1 VWGLY
6 QLCLTR
12 ATSTLFFHL
21 PRVCVPTEKG
31 PVVGSSPRPV
41 DYCSTRVGIR
51 TKNGAHAPTSGA
63 PYLATMNDQSSN
75 AIHPIAWNRN
85 SRKFAVARRRWH
97 YAPQKK
103 VLVPRASAIPAMR
116 LPMRIVTGLLIVA
129 VAMLVAVGGLVVV
142 QRLVSTER
150 RKQHNDVAG
159 FIYAVLGVAYA
170 VLLGLMLV
178 AVWEQWDAAEAL
190 TTDEANELAGI
201 FWWAHAL
208 PQPEGRHIQELVR
221 SYAQVVV
228 EEEWPLMAQGRSSPK
243 AWATLDDLRGT
254 ILGLDPPTGAQQV
267 RYNQVLEQ
275 LHALGDAR
283 RERLLAA
290 SEGLATI
297 LWVVLIGGAF
307 ITIAFTYLFGLE
319 NTVVHTL
326 MVAALAMILSAS
338 LFTVA
343 ALDYPFKGDVRI
355 HPAAFEQV
363 LERFHES
370 KLSDL

>member
-1 VWGLY
+1 M
-6 QLCLTR
+6 
-12 ATSTLFFHL
+12 
-21 PRVCVPTEKG
+21 RVV
-31 PVVGSSPRPV
+31 S
-41 DYCSTRVGIR
+41 
-51 TKNGAHAPTSGA
+51 
-63 PYLATMNDQSSN
+63 
-75 AIHPIAWNRN
+75 
-85 SRKFAVARRRWH
+85 
-97 YAPQKK
+97 
-103 VLVPRASAIPAMR
+103 
-116 LPMRIVTGLLIVA
+116 GLLIVA
-129 VAMLVAVGGLVVV
+129 VATVVAVGGLVIV
-142 QRLVSTER
+142 QSLVSTER

-159 FIYAVLGVAYA
+159 FIYAVLGVSYA
-170 VLLGLMLV
+170 VLLGLMLI
-178 AVWEQWDAAEAL
+178 AVWEQWNAAQDVAS
-190 TTDEANELAGI
+190 DEANELAGI
-201 FWWAHAL
+201 FWFAHAL
-208 PQPEGRHIQELVR
+208 PQPEGRHIQELAR

-228 EEEWPLMAQGRSSPK
+228 EEEWPLMEQGRSSPK
-243 AWATLDDLRGT
+243 AWATLDELRGT

-297 LWVVLIGGAF
+297 LWVVLIGGGV
-307 ITIAFTYLFGLE
+307 ITIAFTYLFGLD

-326 MVAALAMILSAS
+326 MVAALAMILSLS

-363 LERFHES
+363 LERFQES